1 MAMDCRDAALKFL
14 EHRER
19 SAQEVKFHLRSK
31 GFREE
36 EIEIELEYLKSLHYL
51 DDVRYCGGYISY
63 GLSKG
68 RGPVRLQFE
77 LAERGIDAA
86 TIQEAL
92 ESCFDRSTE
101 KAAALK
107 EAEKLLLKRQGSA
120 DYGPAEEAEEDRAA
134 PDEKTIARIGRRLA
148 SLGYHTD
155 IIYDI
160 IGQVRKCR

>member
-19 SAQEVKFHLRSK
+19 SVHEVKSHLRSK

-36 EIEIELEYLKSLHYL
+36 EIETELEYLKSLHYL
-51 DDVRYCGGYISY
+51 DDVRYCGSYISY
-63 GLSKG
+63 GLGKG

-77 LAERGIDAA
+77 LAEKGIDGA

-92 ESCFDRSTE
+92 ESCFDRSAE

-107 EAEKLLLKRQGSA
+107 EAEKLLKRQGSA

-160 IGQVRKCR
+160 IGQVRKSR

>member
-19 SAQEVKFHLRSK
+19 SAHEVKSHLRSK

-36 EIEIELEYLKSLHYL
+36 EIETELEYLKSLRYL
-51 DDVRYCGGYISY
+51 DDVRYCGSYISY
-63 GLSKG
+63 GLGKG

-77 LAERGIDAA
+77 LAEKGIDGA

-107 EAEKLLLKRQGSA
+107 EAEKLLARH
-120 DYGPAEEAEEDRAA
+120 DWEENQAA

-148 SLGYHTD
+148 SLGYHSD
-155 IIYDI
+155 IIYDVI
-160 IGQVRKCR
+160 RQIRNS

>member
-19 SAQEVKFHLRSK
+19 SAQEVKSHLRSK

-51 DDVRYCGGYISY
+51 DDVRYCDNYIRY

-92 ESCFDRSTE
+92 EARFDRSME

-107 EAEKLLLKRQGSA
+107 EAEKLLIRH
-120 DYGPAEEAEEDRAA
+120 DWEETQAA
-134 PDEKTIARIGRRLA
+134 PDEKTIAKIGRRLA